1 MKKTILLLMLG
12 LMSFAVLAQ
21 EAVNEELNA
30 AIRKHGLE
38 NSQVMDIA
46 GWAVDTYGPRLTGSP
61 MLDKATEWAVGQL
74 KGWGMG
80 NVHTEAWG
88 PFGRGWEL
96 EHFEMHAHTPGYW
109 PVIAYPKAWSA
120 PTDGEVTGEVVY
132 LQASSE
138 EDLAKY
144 KGKLAGKFVLMDTL
158 RTVSEWFEAPADRF
172 DAGELLEM
180 ANEPL
185 PTPRPR
191 RDYRR
196 LGGFSFNQQMWKML
210 EEEKPL
216 AVLDRSTKGDLGTV
230 FVSSART
237 GGDWGSYREE
247 GVYVVPQATL
257 AVEHYNRIFRLLQ
270 KGVPVKLAMEL
281 KSRYTNPDGME
292 HNILAEIP
300 GTDLK
305 EEVVMFGAHFDSWH
319 AATGATDNGA
329 GSAVMMEAARIIQE
343 VIKETGIRP
352 RRTLRLALWTG
363 EEQGLLG
370 SRAYVGEHF
379 AEFGEGTYTPQS
391 LKPAQEKV
399 SAYYNLDNGTGKIRG
414 VYLQGNDAVGS
425 IFRAWLEPFKDLET
439 GTLTLSNT
447 GGTDHLA
454 FDGVGIPGFQFIQD
468 PVAYSTRTHHSNM
481 DNLDHLVEE
490 DLKQAAT
497 IIASFVFHTAMRD
510 EMLPRKKMEIDKP
523 GSQE

>member
-1 MKKTILLLMLG
+1 M
-12 LMSFAVLAQ
+12 
-21 EAVNEELNA
+21 
-30 AIRKHGLE
+30 
-38 NSQVMDIA
+38 
-46 GWAVDTYGPRLTGSP
+46 
-61 MLDKATEWAVGQL
+61 
-74 KGWGMG
+74 
-80 NVHTEAWG
+80 
-88 PFGRGWEL
+88 
-96 EHFEMHAHTPGYW
+96 
-109 PVIAYPKAWSA
+109 
-120 PTDGEVTGEVVY
+120 
-132 LQASSE
+132 
-138 EDLAKY
+138 
-144 KGKLAGKFVLMDTL
+144 
-158 RTVSEWFEAPADRF
+158 
-172 DAGELLEM
+172 
-180 ANEPL
+180 
-185 PTPRPR
+185 
-191 RDYRR
+191 
-196 LGGFSFNQQMWKML
+196 
-210 EEEKPL
+210 
-216 AVLDRSTKGDLGTV
+216 
-230 FVSSART
+230 
-237 GGDWGSYREE
+237 
-247 GVYVVPQATL
+247 PQATL
-257 AVEHYNRIFRLLQ
+257 AVEHYNRIFRLVQ
-270 KGVPVKLAMEL
+270 KGVPVKLTMEL

-305 EEVVMFGAHFDSWH
+305 EEVVMFGAHYDSWH
-319 AATGATDNGA
+319 AGTGATDNGA
-329 GSAVMMEAARIIQE
+329 GSTVMMEAARIIQE

-370 SRAYVGEHF
+370 SRAYAGEHF

-414 VYLQGNDAVGS
+414 VYLQGNEAVGH

-497 IIASFVFHTAMRD
+497 IIASFIFHTAMRD

-523 GSQE
+523 GSNE